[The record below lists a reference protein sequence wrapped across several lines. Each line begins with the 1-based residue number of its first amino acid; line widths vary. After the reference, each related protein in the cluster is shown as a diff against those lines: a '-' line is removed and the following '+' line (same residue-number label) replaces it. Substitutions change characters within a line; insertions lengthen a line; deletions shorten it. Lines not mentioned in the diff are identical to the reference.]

1 MSKYVHIWHQKKKNH
16 FGSQNAKIK
25 TFKQDLTNQWVT
37 SIFYIQSTH
46 SVLLLISPKSTT
58 DLDTHTHTHTQM
70 DSNVNVT
77 QTNTCGF
84 FLLRRSR
91 AQLSLSPSL
100 SVHLSLPFL
109 FLSAMSC
116 GSSELH
122 PRLFGPYVLPCL
134 FLTIP
139 PTHTHVL
146 TRTVLHPLTYCTPTE
161 TYARTQSHSAWQL
174 NMGSMCL
181 CFHSIACYSFLFP
194 VSVLK
199 GYLVP
204 ARAPVITIASLAEG
218 RFSFL
223 FVYRKFT
230 IFDGLSFKTSSW
242 SVLKLKVI
250 CVKIIP

>member
-1 MSKYVHIWHQKKKNH
+1 MALQPFVQIWSWKKKKI
-16 FGSQNAKIK
+16 GSQNAKIK
-25 TFKQDLTNQWVT
+25 TFKQDLTNQWMT

-46 SVLLLISPKSTT
+46 SVLLLISPRSTT
-58 DLDTHTHTHTQM
+58 DLDTYTQM

-77 QTNTCGF
+77 QTNTCGL

-100 SVHLSLPFL
+100 SAHLSLPFL

-122 PRLFGPYVLPCL
+122 RRLFGPYVLPCL

-161 TYARTQSHSAWQL
+161 TYARTQSHSL
-174 NMGSMCL
+174 LGN
-181 CFHSIACYSFLFP
+181 
-194 VSVLK
+194 
-199 GYLVP
+199 
-204 ARAPVITIASLAEG
+204 
-218 RFSFL
+218 
-223 FVYRKFT
+223 
-230 IFDGLSFKTSSW
+230 
-242 SVLKLKVI
+242 
-250 CVKIIP
+250 